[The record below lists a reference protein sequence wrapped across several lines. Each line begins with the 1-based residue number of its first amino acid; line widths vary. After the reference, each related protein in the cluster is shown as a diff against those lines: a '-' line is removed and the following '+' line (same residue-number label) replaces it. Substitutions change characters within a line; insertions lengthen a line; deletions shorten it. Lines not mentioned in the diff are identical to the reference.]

1 MAAADLAALVAGL
14 GVLMLAFAAYH
25 VASHALLDSR
35 MRIFVQRAPEVA
47 QVTVVRKPKQESK
60 VALVEQWNKKL
71 RQADYGKALQLRLIR
86 AGVEMQAS
94 RFLVIQTIVA
104 AAGFL
109 VVWFFCS
116 TVPDLKGF
124 MSLAF
129 GAAAL
134 VIFWY
139 IPNVVLTFMEGQRL
153 KKLER
158 QLPTTIDSMAG
169 ALQAG
174 SSLAQAMEMASR
186 EVPAPIGKELGI
198 VVREMAVGV
207 PMTDAFDNM
216 LTRCRSMD
224 LDMLVTA
231 ISIQH
236 RIGGNLSMIL
246 RNISHTIRERL
257 RIKGEIAVL
266 TAQQRLSGY
275 IVSGLPLIII
285 GALFIIAPTY
295 ISKLFLPGIARLMLV
310 AGGFGM
316 LAGFYALKRI
326 ADIDV

>member
-1 MAAADLAALVAGL
+1 MTAADLAALIAGM

-25 VASHALLDSR
+25 VASHSLLDSR
-35 MRIFVQRAPEVA
+35 MRIFVQRAPVISPM
-47 QVTVVRKPKQESK
+47 TMVRKPRRESK
-60 VALVEQWNKKL
+60 VAIVEQWNKKL
-71 RQADYGKALQLRLIR
+71 RQGSYAKRVQINLVR
-86 AGVEMQAS
+86 AGIEMQAS
-94 RFLVIQTIVA
+94 RFIMIQAMA
-104 AAGFL
+104 ATMAFMI
-109 VVWFFCS
+109 VWFAAS

-124 MSLAF
+124 ASL
-129 GAAAL
+129 GLGGTAAMIA
-134 VIFWY
+134 WY
-139 IPNVVLTFMEGQRL
+139 VPSFVLKFMEGQRL

-186 EVPAPIGKELGI
+186 EVAAPIGKELGV

-207 PMTDAFDNM
+207 PMQDAFNNM
-216 LTRCRSMD
+216 LERCRSMD

-231 ISIQH
+231 IAIQH
-236 RIGGNLSMIL
+236 RIGGNLSQIL

-257 RIKGEIAVL
+257 RIKGEISVL
-266 TAQQRLSGY
+266 TAQQRMSGY
-275 IVSGLPLIII
+275 IVSALPLCII
-285 GALFIIAPTY
+285 GALFVIAPTY
-295 ISKLFLPGIARLMLV
+295 IAKLFLPGIARIMLV
-310 AGGFGM
+310 VGAFGM

>member
-1 MAAADLAALVAGL
+1 MTGAELAALVAGT
-14 GVLMLAFAAYH
+14 GVLMLAFAAFQ
-25 VASHALLDSR
+25 VASHSLLDSR
-35 MRIFVQRAPEVA
+35 LKIFVRRSPV
-47 QVTVVRKPKQESK
+47 VVPVSVRKPRKESS
-60 VALVEQWNKKL
+60 VAWVEQWNKRL
-71 RQADYGKALQLRLIR
+71 RQGNYARRVQTQLIR
-86 AGVEMQAS
+86 AGLEMQAS
-94 RFLVIQTIVA
+94 RWIVIQVMGA
-104 AAGFL
+104 AMAFL
-109 VVWFFCS
+109 VVWFFIS
-116 TVPDLKGF
+116 GVPDLKGF
-124 MSLAF
+124 PALAL
-129 GAAAL
+129 GALAL
-134 VIFWY
+134 AVAWC
-139 IPNVVLTFMEGQRL
+139 IPNVVLTFLESQRL

-174 SSLAQAMEMASR
+174 SSLGQAMEMASR

-198 VVREMAVGV
+198 VVREMGVGV
-207 PMTDAFDNM
+207 PMQDAFGNM
-216 LTRCRSMD
+216 LDRCRSMD

-236 RIGGNLSMIL
+236 RIGGNLSQIL

-275 IVSGLPLIII
+275 IVSALPLFII

-310 AGGFGM
+310 VGAFGM